1 MQASAG
7 KRDKHDAQVLVDDD
21 PAAFRED
28 DGSAAAPGF
37 GYYRWKNVVI
47 MISSPVASLF
57 GAAQKTAV
65 QQVLNELGF
74 HRGRVEVYDNQAV
87 DAVLR
92 ARTRAAVLKLYKLR
106 GKSAGRGEAI

>member
-1 MQASAG
+1 VQASAG
-7 KRDKHDAQVLVDDD
+7 KRDKLDAQVLVDDD
-21 PAAFRED
+21 PAASREAA
-28 DGSAAAPGF
+28 GSAAAPGL
-37 GYYRWKNVVI
+37 GYYRWKNVEI

-65 QQVLNELGF
+65 QKVLDELGF
-74 HRGRVEVYDNQAV
+74 HKGRVEVCDNQAV

-106 GKSAGRGEAI
+106 GESAGRGEVV